1 MGLSQGSCLQVFAA
15 QTKYDIVPELL
26 VCHRNCVKL
35 SSLLCLLAP
44 QTSLCIAINFWS
56 FRLGSKDL
64 FRIPCLLK
72 RVVHLRQGLSLLS
85 FSEANSASVAVELS
99 LGASLRDLHPAASVP
114 RHCGIQPL
122 LEGFRAVMRG
132 SHPLANTQRHVRL
145 PPPCPFHFPLC
156 FSPCP
161 TLMWWA
167 QSHRSAS
174 SLWEPPSLFR
184 VAQRAF

>member
-44 QTSLCIAINFWS
+44 QTSLCIAVNFWS

-64 FRIPCLLK
+64 FRIPHLLK

-99 LGASLRDLHPAASVP
+99 VGASLRDLHPAASVP